1 MINLEGLSDYLDSKA
16 GSPLVDLH
24 GWLSYNDLGYEK
36 NLALLAKQA
45 DMRKIQ

>member
-1 MINLEGLSDYLDSKA
+1 MNLEGLEDYLNSKN

-24 GWLSYNDLGYEK
+24 GWLSYSDLGYEK
-36 NLALLAKQA
+36 NLALMAKQA